1 MVHEN
6 TGKAIL
12 SALILSMLLLMNARI
27 VHSQTKDLKQF
38 PASVST
44 PGLTLSGGGAK
55 GLAHIGVLHI
65 LDSLGIEVKCIS
77 GTSMGSIIGGMYAA
91 GYSARE
97 IEEFATTI
105 DWEILFSPR
114 PAIDYLPPQERNRA
128 GKSILELSVD
138 GRKIK
143 LPTGAIEGQ
152 QLWNTLN
159 EIFLPVYRITDFEQ
173 LPIPFAC
180 VATNVENGMPVVMK
194 SGNLSGAIRA
204 SMAIPSVFTA
214 VKRDSLK
221 LIDGGVVKNF
231 PVSVAKDLGADFVIG
246 VNVSQG
252 LRTAEQLNTP
262 VDIIYQM
269 GFYVDALNF
278 EKDKALADIYIEPD
292 LTGFSAASFT
302 SAAEI
307 IERGKTAARNNLEQL
322 IRLAEILNSSKQK
335 NPEASKP
342 DFTKV
347 FILNNIEITGNKQ
360 TGKPFIKGRLQLLP
374 GDTLK
379 AADFSRAVNRLFATN
394 NYEKINYSLTPSSD
408 KNKVQLNLDVSEK
421 PVNRLL
427 LAVNFSS
434 FNGIGLI
441 AGWKSSKFLI
451 DNTNAYARV
460 LIGKN
465 PAYEAGISAFT
476 SYNQQSWINLT
487 SKGFSL
493 EFPVYENFN
502 IVSNY
507 RQSRVEFI
515 LAGNTITGQNS
526 YISFGTSF
534 FLQNLN
540 PKILSGLTIKGHNNG
555 FESFTS
561 WTHHTLNRNAFPLSG
576 KKIRLRLSVFHNQN
590 PDLTATNYEGDAASL
605 SELDIHINTFIQSI
619 LSWESYIPA
628 GNKTTQLL
636 RFQGGYNFSNDG
648 SFINSF
654 NVGGTSEFLSKQ
666 FLLSGINE
674 YEIITNALISGAW
687 GLQYH
692 IGSNVYATGLM
703 NALAYDFS
711 LDKLPQ
717 ATYNRNIVLGTSLSL
732 GYLSLLGPIELTF
745 SYSPQTDAIIGYVNL
760 GWSF

>member
-1 MVHEN
+1 MTSKK
-6 TGKAIL
+6 TGNPGITG
-12 SALILSMLLLMNARI
+12 LILSLLL
-27 VHSQTKDLKQF
+27 VLYSVGSQSQSREQKDF
-38 PASVST
+38 PSSVSM

-114 PAIDYLPPQERNRA
+114 PAIDYLPPQDRGRA
-128 GKSILELSVD
+128 GKSIIELAVD
-138 GRKIK
+138 GKKIK

-180 VATNVENGMPVVMK
+180 VATNVETGMPVVMK

-214 VKRDSLK
+214 VNRDNLK

-252 LRTAEQLNTP
+252 LRSADKLNTP

-278 EKDKALADIYIEPD
+278 EKDKVLTDIYIEPD
-292 LTGFSAASFT
+292 LSGFSAASFT

-307 IERGKTAARNNLEQL
+307 IERGKIAARNNLDQL
-322 IRLAEILNSSKQK
+322 IRLAEILRSQKQTSNK
-335 NPEASKP
+335 SSKP
-342 DFTKV
+342 DFTKD
-347 FILNNIEITGNKQ
+347 FIISNIEINGNKQ
-360 TGKPFIKGRLQLLP
+360 TGKPFIEGRLQVQS

-379 AADFSRAVNRLFATN
+379 ATDFSKAVNRLFATN
-394 NYEKINYSLTPSSD
+394 NFEKINYTLTPSSD

-427 LAVNFSS
+427 FAVNFTS

-451 DNTNAYARV
+451 DNTNAYARM

-465 PAYEAGISAFT
+465 PAYEAGISVFT
-476 SYNQQSWINLT
+476 SYNQQSWISLI

-493 EFPVYENFN
+493 EFPVYDNFSK
-502 IVSNY
+502 VSNY

-515 LAGNTITGQNS
+515 LAGNTITGQSS
-526 YISFGTSF
+526 YFSFGTSF
-534 FLQNLN
+534 FLQKLS
-540 PKILSGLTIKGHNNG
+540 PKILTGLTIKGHNNG
-555 FESFTS
+555 FESFAS
-561 WTHHTLNRNAFPLSG
+561 WNHHTLNRNAFPQSG
-576 KKIRLRLSVFHNQN
+576 KKIKLNLSLIHNQN
-590 PDLTATNYEGDAASL
+590 PDLTAYNYEGDAVSL
-605 SELDIHINTFIQSI
+605 SELDVHIKTFLQTT
-619 LSWESYIPA
+619 LRWESYIPS
-628 GNKTTQLL
+628 GEKTTHIL

-654 NVGGTSEFLSKQ
+654 NVGGTSEFLNKQ
-666 FLLSGINE
+666 FLFSGINE

-692 IGSNVYATGLM
+692 IGSNVYTTGLV
-703 NALAYDFS
+703 NALAYDFI

-717 ATYNRNIVLGTSLSL
+717 ATYQRNIVLGASLSL
-732 GYLSLLGPIELTF
+732 GYLSLLGPVELTF